1 VEGGSGEE
9 VAQFLEPLGTCLV
22 RYVGHPQPLTI
33 PRYIKGVKRVVIK
46 GALIPRWVDELIK
59 EQKETGFLSK
69 EPIEIKG
76 TKVVPYDLT
85 LKLWDAIPKNRDNGP
100 LASGLKVIVKGERK
114 GKQVTYTADI
124 VGRMAPG
131 TGLPASIAA
140 LMLDAGDVTVKGVV
154 APEGCID
161 PGKFLAAL
169 LQRGA
174 KIHQTET
181 ITSLFE
187 L

>member
-1 VEGGSGEE
+1 V
-9 VAQFLEPLGTCLV
+9 
-22 RYVGHPQPLTI
+22 I
-33 PRYIKGVKRVVIK
+33 IK
-46 GALIPRWVDELIK
+46 GALIPSWVDELIR

-69 EPIEIKG
+69 DPIEVKG
-76 TKVVPYDLT
+76 TKVTPYDLT
-85 LKLWDAIPKNRDNGP
+85 LRLWNEIPNHRDKGP
-100 LASGLKVIVKGERK
+100 FSSGLKVIVKGERN

-124 VGRMAPG
+124 AGRMAPG

-140 LMLDAGDVTVKGVV
+140 LMLDAGDVKVKGVV

-161 PGKFLAAL
+161 PEKFIAAL
-169 LQRGA
+169 VKRGA

-181 ITSLFE
+181 TKTMLV

>member
-1 VEGGSGEE
+1 
-9 VAQFLEPLGTCLV
+9 
-22 RYVGHPQPLTI
+22 
-33 PRYIKGVKRVVIK
+33 
-46 GALIPRWVDELIK
+46 VDRLIK
-59 EQKETGFLSK
+59 ERKETGFLSK
-69 EPIEIKG
+69 EPLSVKG

-85 LKLWDAIPKNRDNGP
+85 LQLWGTIPDNRDKGP
-100 LASGLKVIVKGERK
+100 LASGLKVIVKGERG

-140 LMLDAGDVTVKGVV
+140 LMLQAGEVTVKGVV

-174 KIHQTET
+174 KIHQTER
-181 ITSLFE
+181 IASMLRP
-187 L
+187 

>member
-1 VEGGSGEE
+1 MLLSLFE
-9 VAQFLEPLGTCLV
+9 LGDESF
-22 RYVGHPQPLTI
+22 GH
-33 PRYIKGVKRVVIK
+33 R
-46 GALIPRWVDELIK
+46 
-59 EQKETGFLSK
+59 
-69 EPIEIKG
+69 
-76 TKVVPYDLT
+76 
-85 LKLWDAIPKNRDNGP
+85 
-100 LASGLKVIVKGERK
+100 GERQEK
-114 GKQVTYTADI
+114 RVTYTADI

-140 LMLDAGDVTVKGVV
+140 LMMDAGDVTVKGVV

-161 PGKFLAAL
+161 PEKFLSAL

-181 ITSLFE
+181 IASILA